1 MSTIDTPGPVRI
13 GAPLRALVRP
23 WRARLVLVAAGVL
36 AASLL
41 DLLPPLIIRRVV
53 DTLTTGTVP
62 WLPAAAGLY
71 LAAVAAVQILTAGY
85 AYLAATVAQRALAAL
100 RARLFA
106 HLLALPT
113 DYHDR
118 TPVGDAIARATADV
132 ETIDDLF
139 SSSLVTLL
147 GETVRLVTVAA
158 AMLWL
163 SPRLTL
169 AVAIVI
175 PPLALLTGFLRR
187 RIRDAERA
195 TRLAVGQATT
205 HLQEDLAG
213 IQVIRAFG
221 RQAPFALRF
230 RATLRQWLT
239 ASNTS
244 TRYNAFYAPA
254 VALLSAVATAA
265 LLRGGA
271 GAAHAT
277 GASIGTLTAFVLLLA
292 RFFTPLINLGDEWQ
306 NVQAALAG
314 AERVF
319 TLLAQPTRQP
329 PTATSDIADPTAPP
343 IDVHT
348 VAFGYHAGQ
357 PVLHDVSLTVAAGEH
372 VALIGRTG
380 AGKSTILALLTGLYR
395 PTRGTV
401 RLAGHDP
408 ADLTDNQRPRL
419 LGVVPQTTQLF
430 TGTVRDNITLG
441 DPTINADQVAEAC
454 RTAGADPF
462 IRTLAHGYDTM
473 LSDTSRGEGVT
484 LSAGQRQ
491 LLALARALV
500 TRPRV
505 LLLDEAT
512 AVVDGAT
519 DATLRAA
526 LREHVQPTGTAILTV
541 AHRLATARDADRVIV
556 LSAGRVIEHGT
567 PTQLLATDSTFAGL
581 LAIEEAGWDWQHHP
595 DDQAT
600 AGRA

>member
-1 MSTIDTPGPVRI
+1 MDTPARVRI
-13 GAPLRALVRP
+13 GAPLRALVHP
-23 WRARLVLVAAGVL
+23 WRTRLVLVAAGVL

-41 DLLPPLIIRRVV
+41 DLVPPLVIRRVV
-53 DTLTTGTVP
+53 DTLTAGTMRG
-62 WLPAAAGLY
+62 LPDGAVLY

-85 AYLAATVAQRALAAL
+85 GYLAATVAQRALAAL
-100 RARLFA
+100 RAGLFA

-113 DYHDR
+113 GYHDR

-139 SSSLVTLL
+139 SSGIITLL
-147 GETVRLVTVAA
+147 GETIRLVTVAA

-163 SPRLTL
+163 SPLLTL
-169 AVAIVI
+169 AVALVI

-195 TRLAVGQATT
+195 TRLAVGNATT
-205 HLQEDLAG
+205 LLQEDLAG
-213 IQVIRAFG
+213 IQIIRAFG
-221 RQAPFALRF
+221 RQNPFLERF
-230 RATLRQWLT
+230 RATLRQWLI
-239 ASNTS
+239 AGNTS

-254 VALLSAVATAA
+254 LAVLSAIATAA
-265 LLRGGA
+265 LLRLGGTDA
-271 GAAHAT
+271 THAA

-319 TLLAQPTRQP
+319 TLLAIPTRQP
-329 PTATSDIADPTAPP
+329 ATTAREIADPAAPP

-348 VAFGYHAGQ
+348 VAFAYHEGH
-357 PVLHDVSLTVAAGEH
+357 PVLHDVTLTVAPGEH

-380 AGKSTILALLTGLYR
+380 AGKTTILALLTGLYR
-395 PTRGTV
+395 PTQGAV
-401 RLAGHDP
+401 RLFGHDP
-408 ADLTDNQRPRL
+408 ADITDSGRPRL

-430 TGTVRDNITLG
+430 TGTVRDNVALG
-441 DPTINADQVAEAC
+441 DPNVSADQVARAC
-454 RTAGADPF
+454 CIAGADPF
-462 IRTLAHGYDTM
+462 IRTLPHGYDTV
-473 LSDTSRGEGVT
+473 LSDTARGEGVV

-500 TRPRV
+500 NQPQV

-526 LREHVQPTGTAILTV
+526 LRDQVQPTGTAILTV

-556 LSAGRVIEHGT
+556 LSTGRIIEHGT
-567 PTQLLATDSTFAGL
+567 PAQLLATDSTFAAL
-581 LAIEEAGWDWQHHP
+581 LAIEEAGWDWEHHL
-595 DDQAT
+595 DS
-600 AGRA
+600 